1 MSKLFEEY
9 GKYITNG
16 IFILI
21 GLIVLKKIL
30 NFLGFSNKFRWGWI
44 NYWVVKKSHKLTM
57 KEMKIIKD
65 IAESFRITT
74 PSYIVGTLPSLD
86 HYLGL
91 YVATVFNKKNIDI
104 WGKIRLLSR
113 ILEIRRKFAVVPLSS
128 FKIKNTRQFAPGT
141 KIKIA
146 ISDKGYFESI
156 IGDSR
161 YSFFSVIIKD
171 PKIASFLKSA
181 GKVSARVSRLGDAQY
196 YFKSKVLFVSTM
208 TNPMFVQLKH
218 TRKLKR
224 KQFRSDIRVKTN
236 IFTDIVPTNPQ
247 KTKKGYVFVDG
258 KEKYSGLIVNISSG
272 GAAVQSRAPIQVG
285 SYYRIRFK
293 ILGEE
298 LEIPSKVVLERRAGP
313 NTPDAT
319 FHLRFVGISVRAR
332 VFIQLYAYK
341 LHPSFFAKSQ
351 KIKME

>member
-1 MSKLFEEY
+1 LKKAILLL
-9 GKYITNG
+9 KNG
-16 IFILI
+16 EVFVGRNFGYEGETSGEVVFNTSMTGYQEILTDPSYTGQIVTMTYPLI
-21 GLIVLKKIL
+21 GNYGVNDEDIESSKIQASGFVVREASSIYSNWRAKTSLQDYLKA
-30 NFLGFSNKFRWGWI
+30 NK
-44 NYWVVKKSHKLTM
+44 VVGI
-57 KEMKIIKD
+57 EGI
-65 IAESFRITT
+65 E
-74 PSYIVGTLPSLD
+74 
-86 HYLGL
+86 
-91 YVATVFNKKNIDI
+91 
-104 WGKIRLLSR
+104 
-113 ILEIRRKFAVVPLSS
+113 
-128 FKIKNTRQFAPGT
+128 
-141 KIKIA
+141 
-146 ISDKGYFESI
+146 
-156 IGDSR
+156 
-161 YSFFSVIIKD
+161 
-171 PKIASFLKSA
+171 
-181 GKVSARVSRLGDAQY
+181 
-196 YFKSKVLFVSTM
+196 
-208 TNPMFVQLKH
+208 

-341 LHPSFFAKSQ
+341 LHPSLFAKSQ
-351 KIKME
+351 KIQME